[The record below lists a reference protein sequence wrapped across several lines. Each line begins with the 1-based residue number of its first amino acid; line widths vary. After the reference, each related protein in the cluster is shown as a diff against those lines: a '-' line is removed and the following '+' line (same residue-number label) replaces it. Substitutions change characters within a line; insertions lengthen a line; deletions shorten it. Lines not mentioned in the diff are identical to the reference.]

1 MKKKGDIWVSAVL
14 YIALGMVIM
23 TLVLAAGLPVIKKMR
38 DKNTIMQTK
47 RVLISIDE
55 NIRTIATEGPGS
67 RRLIS
72 PLAIDSGK
80 LKANTNDESLEWD
93 LTTNN
98 KLMEPGVEFQEGP
111 LTLKLNETI
120 IENEYEIRI
129 MMNYTNTANLT
140 IASGSPIGPY
150 QGRFSLIITHTGN
163 FDNKGMP
170 EISLGFL

>member
-38 DKNTIMQTK
+38 DKNTVMQTK
-47 RVLISIDE
+47 RMLLSIDE

-67 RRLIS
+67 RRLIA
-72 PLAIDSGK
+72 PLEIESGK

-93 LTTNN
+93 LTTKN
-98 KLMEPGVEFQEGP
+98 KLMEPGIEFKEGS
-111 LTLKLNETI
+111 LTLKLNETM
-120 IENEYEIRI
+120 IEDEYEMRI

-140 IASGSPIGPY
+140 IASGSPTGPY
-150 QGRFSLIITHTGN
+150 QGRFSLIVTHTGN
-163 FDNKGMP
+163 FDDKGMP